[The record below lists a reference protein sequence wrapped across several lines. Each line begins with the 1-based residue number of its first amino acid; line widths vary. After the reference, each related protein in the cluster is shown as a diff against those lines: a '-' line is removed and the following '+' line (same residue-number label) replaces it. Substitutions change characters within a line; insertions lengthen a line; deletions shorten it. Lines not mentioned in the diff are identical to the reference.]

1 MASGQ
6 SRLTFLIERFGFNRF
21 VLGLFLLFAGATLI
35 VNVVPLAYKQLTYET
50 NEERLGAVLQRGN
63 LELHDLAQRLV
74 NHETMVLGQSDYLW
88 TFPSRALYFLHKDE
102 PELFAVDND
111 WLVAV
116 ANGRSFSQG
125 DLLNLQAVAKSSP
138 FLSTTQATDWLLSV
152 FEKQSVPH
160 SQALG
165 LSALN
170 ERIETGLV
178 KHVPYGGQVPAAS
191 ASGVPSSDD

>member
-21 VLGLFLLFAGATLI
+21 VLGLFLFFAGATLI

-88 TFPSRALYFLHKDE
+88 TFPSRALYYLHKDE

-111 WLVAV
+111 CYYMGTELQDVSPVVGGWPLARTW
-116 ANGRSFSQG
+116 NDSWPFFRSQG
-125 DLLNLQAVAKSSP
+125 NSAPRVASRMVMQLWPARSS
-138 FLSTTQATDWLLSV
+138 SV
-152 FEKQSVPH
+152 RGMPCR
-160 SQALG
+160 A
-165 LSALN
+165 
-170 ERIETGLV
+170 R
-178 KHVPYGGQVPAAS
+178 
-191 ASGVPSSDD
+191 

>member
-21 VLGLFLLFAGATLI
+21 VLGLFLFFAGATLI

-170 ERIETGLV
+170 ERIVTGLT
-178 KHVPYGGQVPAAS
+178 KPVPPEGQTPLPS
-191 ASGVPSSDD
+191 SSGLQSSDD